1 VLYYRTFF
9 QPTDFVN
16 PTGARTAT
24 EHFSTDR
31 LCEPNGGGCC
41 NRTFFQP
48 TDCVNQTGV
57 GATKHFQPTDF
68 VDQTGRVL
76 LPQPTDCFD
85 RSGRALRL
93 NLFFN
98 PPIHDT
104 PDLTLTQKFQPTD
117 FWIRNGVGAAN
128 QNFLPTDQLICG
140 PNRSGC
146 CYPKKISTD
155 RPICGPNGS
164 PY

>member
-48 TDCVNQTGV
+48 TDCVNQTGA

-104 PDLTLTQKFQPTD
+104 PDLTLTQ
-117 FWIRNGVGAAN
+117 
-128 QNFLPTDQLICG
+128 NF
-140 PNRSGC
+140 N
-146 CYPKKISTD
+146 
-155 RPICGPNGS
+155 RPIFGS
-164 PY
+164 ETG